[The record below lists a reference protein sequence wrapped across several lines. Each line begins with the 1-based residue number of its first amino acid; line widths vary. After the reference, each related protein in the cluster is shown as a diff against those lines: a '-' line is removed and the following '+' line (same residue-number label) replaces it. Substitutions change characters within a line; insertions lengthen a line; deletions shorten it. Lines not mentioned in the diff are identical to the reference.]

1 MPFDAAMNQMQRR
14 ISMFVN
20 LPFAAL
26 DGMKL
31 EQAVREIGKT
41 A

>member
-1 MPFDAAMNQMQRR
+1 MAEPVFN
-14 ISMFVN
+14 S

-31 EQAVREIGKT
+31 QQAVREIGKT
-41 A
+41 P